1 MNIPELL
8 RPLRSDI
15 SCYMKVLTPAASKKS
30 LAPYSTTFWKTL
42 APVITFSSNLQV
54 RKIFSR
60 KYYFNFDA
68 SNSQRSLR
76 HQQHPPFVFNIYS
89 PCPLQTVSKDIYLI
103 SAMSHDYSTSFL
115 GMLRQTEAVPTDFV
129 LEAVNGVQFPCY
141 KILLSVRSKPLAA
154 MMNSWKEGKES
165 KMCMDEDE
173 ETVKVQRNECVESSC
188 TTSPLL
194 LGLHRLPLL

>member
-1 MNIPELL
+1 
-8 RPLRSDI
+8 
-15 SCYMKVLTPAASKKS
+15 
-30 LAPYSTTFWKTL
+30 
-42 APVITFSSNLQV
+42 
-54 RKIFSR
+54 
-60 KYYFNFDA
+60 
-68 SNSQRSLR
+68 
-76 HQQHPPFVFNIYS
+76 
-89 PCPLQTVSKDIYLI
+89 
-103 SAMSHDYSTSFL
+103 MSHDYSTSFL

-173 ETVKVQRNECVESSC
+173 ETVKVQRNECMKSSS